1 MAKEEIADVG
11 MRGRIMSDEMA
22 KDEITDVGMRG
33 KIMSNT
39 MTKDGITIDTAR
51 ENDKLTITIKGRLD
65 TVTAP
70 YLEEQLNA
78 NMEGI
83 NELALDFTSLEF
95 ISSAGLRILLTTHK
109 AMKGRNGVMA
119 VKGLNEE
126 VREVFSIT
134 GFLDILNVE

>member
-1 MAKEEIADVG
+1 M
-11 MRGRIMSDEMA
+11 
-22 KDEITDVGMRG
+22 
-33 KIMSNT
+33 
-39 MTKDGITIDTAR
+39 DTER
-51 ENDKLTITIKGRLD
+51 ENDKLTVTIKGRLD

-83 NELALDFTSLEF
+83 NELTLDFTSLEF

-109 AMKGRNGVMA
+109 AMNKRNGVM
-119 VKGLNEE
+119 VVRGLGEE

-134 GFLDILNVE
+134 GFVDILNVE